1 ARRGDVDAPLRA
13 PGDRLRREL
22 RGRAA
27 SGAGCEPHGSHPRR
41 ARHHAAH
48 RGTRP
53 DDRLVSR
60 REGPCRAGYGA
71 MSDRGNVRLALK
83 VDVDTHDGLAR
94 GVPAIAELLAR
105 CGVPASFFVAC
116 GPDRMGR
123 RIARLL
129 DPRFGAKL
137 LRTRAVAVDAAGFA
151 YRSDTRGSYPYLPAA
166 AGQVFRAPEI
176 PTTLPTLDEVYG
188 RAARGSAELADYYVG
203 LLRPDALNVHTIHA
217 ELEGGP
223 YVG

>member
-1 ARRGDVDAPLRA
+1 
-13 PGDRLRREL
+13 
-22 RGRAA
+22 
-27 SGAGCEPHGSHPRR
+27 RR
-41 ARHHAAH
+41 ARHHAPDG
-48 RGTRP
+48 GTRP

-60 REGPCRAGYGA
+60 RQGASRAA
-71 MSDRGNVRLALK
+71 LMSDRGNVRIALK

-137 LRTRAVAVDAAGFA
+137 LRTRALA
-151 YRSDTRGSYPYLPAA
+151 
-166 AGQVFRAPEI
+166 
-176 PTTLPTLDEVYG
+176 VYG
-188 RAARGSAELADYYVG
+188 WRT
-203 LLRPDALNVHTIHA
+203 LLSGTLLPSRPVATAFPDALRRLAALPTS
-217 ELEGGP
+217 P
-223 YVG
+223 TTTSDCCDRRR